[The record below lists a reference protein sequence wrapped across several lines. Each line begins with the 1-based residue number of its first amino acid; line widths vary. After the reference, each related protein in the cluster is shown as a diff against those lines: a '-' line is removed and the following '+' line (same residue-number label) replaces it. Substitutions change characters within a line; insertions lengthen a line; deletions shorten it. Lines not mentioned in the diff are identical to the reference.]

1 MRTMRL
7 FWLGLRRLLQSR
19 LTWLIVLLTVLSP
32 LVGLTLYRPAT
43 ASTMLTQYLAN
54 PAIAGGAVGGVL
66 FGILTIFELDRP
78 SRGRVE
84 ALTDAAVSP
93 LTMALVRLAALI
105 TSAVLALLLVMAVW
119 FPISWGMIGQVF
131 DAADYLLSYLLLTGL
146 ALPLGILAAG
156 AAYQFTRRLDLSLV
170 LLAGFAALSLTV
182 WADDWQLCWLNPCV
196 WALSDDFSNFRIFR
210 SVAYMRLSW
219 LLALA
224 GVWSVSYLCIRQY
237 GKGMLGSLRHSARRL
252 YRPLAAA
259 LLLGCSLTAYAAQP
273 LVDHSNPD
281 QTVMTFLEIP
291 YLEQVVCIGRTAQV
305 FPDTRF
311 GTVEG
316 KATYQLENRSGKA
329 QTVVF
334 GINPGYEV
342 SDVRAN
348 GEEASFTVS
357 DYQEYNEALLEVEI
371 PAEQQIELS
380 LSYGGFPQEDVNMST
395 MQGGTEVSDEYL
407 CLQNAALA
415 PRILNVLPDKNLY
428 PATVEVTLPQGMT
441 VIPFGSAQP
450 ELVAEHE
457 NNTVTWRYQD
467 NGAGGILYAGDYV
480 REEVQASGTAVEFY
494 YGRKHQPVMEQ
505 AGAVQAVQAV
515 VDYCTEHYG
524 ALSFGAG
531 GSLKLIQSRTS
542 CGGYAADGASL
553 LNEQDFTAANL
564 GDSSKGAAA
573 GEVMIHE
580 LVHQWWG
587 LGNMFDTAE
596 EDSPWSAEGLTV
608 YTTYRIVK
616 ALYGE
621 EYAREN
627 YIDQWQQAVDDYYLN
642 FYVRNPAYLQMLP
655 EEERLQISNSLRYV
669 RQYCEM
675 PLKIL
680 KAEQL
685 VGGEQA
691 MDTILN
697 SLFNRE
703 LDPMYPYLSYQDFLE
718 ACGLKEEDLNLA

>member
-7 FWLGLRRLLQSR
+7 FWLELRRLLQSR

-32 LVGLTLYRPAT
+32 MVGLTLYRPAT

-78 SRGRVE
+78 SRSRVE

-182 WADDWQLCWLNPCV
+182 WADNWQLCWLNPCV

-237 GKGMLGSLRHSARRL
+237 GKGMLGSLRHSAHRL

-281 QTVMTFLEIP
+281 QTVMTFLEMP
-291 YLEQVVCIGRTAQV
+291 YLEQVVCTGRTAQI
-305 FPDTRF
+305 FPDTRS

-329 QTVVF
+329 QTVAF

-348 GEEASFTVS
+348 GEETAFTVS

-371 PAEQQIELS
+371 PAEQQIELA

-395 MQGGTEVSDEYL
+395 MQGGAEVSDEYL

-415 PRILNVLPDKNLY
+415 PRILNVLPDENLY
-428 PATVEVTLPQGMT
+428 PTTVEVTLPQGMT

-457 NNTVTWRYQD
+457 NKTVTWRYQD

-480 REEVQASGTAVEFY
+480 REEIVAGGLTVEFY

-542 CGGYAADGASL
+542 GGGYAADGASL
-553 LNEQDFTAANL
+553 LDEQDFTAANL

-621 EYAREN
+621 E
-627 YIDQWQQAVDDYYLN
+627 
-642 FYVRNPAYLQMLP
+642 
-655 EEERLQISNSLRYV
+655 
-669 RQYCEM
+669 
-675 PLKIL
+675 
-680 KAEQL
+680 
-685 VGGEQA
+685 
-691 MDTILN
+691 
-697 SLFNRE
+697 
-703 LDPMYPYLSYQDFLE
+703 
-718 ACGLKEEDLNLA
+718 

>member
-7 FWLGLRRLLQSR
+7 FWLELRRLLQSR

-78 SRGRVE
+78 SRSRVE

-105 TSAVLALLLVMAVW
+105 TSAGLALLLVMAVW
-119 FPISWGMIGQVF
+119 FPISWGMIRQVF

-219 LLALA
+219 LLSLA

-291 YLEQVVCIGRTAQV
+291 YLEQVLCTGRTAQV

-329 QTVVF
+329 QTVAF

-348 GEEASFTVS
+348 GEETSFTVS

-371 PAEQQIELS
+371 PAEQQIELT
-380 LSYGGFPQEDVNMST
+380 LSYSGFPQEDANMST
-395 MQGGTEVSDEYL
+395 MQGGAEVSDEYL
-407 CLQNAALA
+407 CLQNSALA
-415 PRILNVLPDKNLY
+415 PRILNVLPDENLY
-428 PATVEVTLPQGMT
+428 PATIEVTLPQGMT

-480 REEVQASGTAVEFY
+480 REEIVAGGLTVEFY

-505 AGAVQAVQAV
+505 AGAVEAVQAV

-685 VGGEQA
+685 VGGEQV
-691 MDTILN
+691 MDTILK